1 MFAHK
6 IFSDIRIYQI
16 PLMMTLL
23 LIGVLVQDFS
33 IRIEQV
39 LLTYLFGIT
48 TQYLFLQYLN
58 IKEVGYLSV
67 IITCTGLSLL
77 VRSNTLWVHPL
88 LAIIVNSSKFI
99 IRIDGKHIFNPAM
112 LGVILGLN
120 IFPSTWISPNQW
132 GYEFHIITWII
143 FFGMVVSGKSGNLII
158 SISFLIFYVGILTS
172 RIVYFG
178 YRWEVLY
185 HQITNGSLLL
195 FTFFMITD
203 PKTIPN
209 HPLGK
214 ILYALIVSII
224 AYYWQFKL
232 YKNNALIYGLF
243 IATPIVP
250 IIDKI
255 LKYKKFE
262 WGEASKPTGGRS

>member
-1 MFAHK
+1 MG
-6 IFSDIRIYQI
+6 
-16 PLMMTLL
+16 TLL
-23 LIGVLVQDFS
+23 LIGVFVQDFS
-33 IRIEQV
+33 IHIEQV
-39 LLTYLFGIT
+39 LLTYTFGIL
-48 TQYLFLQYLN
+48 TQYTFLRILN
-58 IKEVGYLSV
+58 IKEVGYLSA

-77 VRSNTLWVHPL
+77 VRSNTLWVHPA

-99 IRIDGKHIFNPAM
+99 IRIDGKHLFNPAM

-143 FFGMVVSGKSGNLII
+143 FFGMIVSGKSGNLII
-158 SISFLIFYVGILTS
+158 SFSFLFFFVGLLTI
-172 RIVYFG
+172 RITYYG

-185 HQITNGSLLL
+185 HQLTNGSLLL

-209 HPLGK
+209 HPLSK
-214 ILYALIVSII
+214 ILYALVVSII

-232 YKNNALIYGLF
+232 YNNNGLIYALF
-243 IATPIVP
+243 FATPLVP
-250 IIDKI
+250 VLDKI
-255 LKYKKFE
+255 LKYQKFN
-262 WGEASKPTGGRS
+262 WGEAPKPTGVTLR